1 MQAETTFTDQEHRT
15 LSSKRCNDDEKQLK
29 IDLSTDAYGFENSWR
44 LLKNT
49 ANGPKELYSGPPA
62 DKKYDKTERYL
73 GVYCLS
79 PGTYKF
85 VIDDLFKDGMC
96 CSFGQGKYAGYVG
109 NTEIFSSPNDDENW
123 DRRSHLFKIASSSN
137 TNLPVD
143 PKIGTGMTARDND
156 WLDSHNSR
164 RKRWHERYGKS
175 YVPLEWSKALMN
187 ESKIWAEK
195 LANDCD
201 LEHDPN
207 SIHGENIAL
216 NYGWGS
222 FGSMRPTSN
231 ILSRFVEDE
240 ADDRYPDNGHL
251 TQVLWRATKY
261 VGCADASRP
270 YDGGRCHAQVC
281 RYTRPGNCDMSKYK
295 SNKSEWWLTPMLM
308 NESPCG
314 RECPPDGCN

>member
-1 MQAETTFTDQEHRT
+1 
-15 LSSKRCNDDEKQLK
+15 
-29 IDLSTDAYGFENSWR
+29 
-44 LLKNT
+44 
-49 ANGPKELYSGPPA
+49 
-62 DKKYDKTERYL
+62 
-73 GVYCLS
+73 
-79 PGTYKF
+79 
-85 VIDDLFKDGMC
+85 MC

-281 RYTRPGNCDMSKYK
+281 RYTRPGERYQPIFYSMRLEIIHALLYVLQFNFPGNCDMSKYK